1 MRLEPTHQKFFVRAL
16 LVVMML
22 GALFVIGFNL
32 FHPGRAQRLDRLLAS
47 ANRLEAL
54 MVRTER
60 ENEGLTAELQ
70 RLERGPEGWQALA
83 REEYGMLLPG
93 EYVFRFP
100 SPEKAAEPMT
110 TGQSTGD

>member
-1 MRLEPTHQKFFVRAL
+1 MRLEPTRQKVLVRAL
-16 LVVMML
+16 LVVMLL

-32 FHPGRAQRLDRLLAS
+32 FHPGRGQRLERLSAS
-47 ANRLEAL
+47 ANRLEAM
-54 MVRTER
+54 MVRAER
-60 ENEGLTAELQ
+60 DNEGLTAELQ

-100 SPEKAAEPMT
+100 TVAKPEANEVPASE
-110 TGQSTGD
+110 